1 MMKRCNIAPSL
12 VPPSLAMAVPAP
24 VLLAL
29 ALLVLWTLRP
39 VMLHAQEATA
49 GKSAQSAGAS
59 SKAGKSAKP
68 VTPAKAA
75 ATPAKSSKAASNA
88 ALSKAAPSH
97 KVSYRPPAAVTTSTA
112 TAGAGDLI
120 LQARDAVRN
129 GDRNKLDRLL
139 PQTREHVLA
148 GYPAYWQLRLRLDQ
162 ATPDEV
168 EAFFIRHPG
177 EYLAE
182 VMRHEWL
189 RILARRGDWSN
200 FARHYAALVS
210 TLVNDEPD
218 VLCYGLQSRHQAG
231 DMTALSEVRV
241 HWQTARDLPEGCQA
255 LIEPMRAAGLLGTQQ
270 LWERF
275 RLLAEANQMPALRR
289 FLSLLPQNERPDLAR
304 LDALMASPARWLD
317 RSADQLA
324 TRPGRELVIVALARL
339 ARSDSQAAAAQLDA
353 RLRAALSPEQQAW
366 ALAHIATAGARKHL
380 PEALEWFRQ
389 AAAAGGSASSMT
401 QEQLAWRTRI
411 ALRLGNWSEVK
422 AAIDAMTPL
431 ARAESTWTYW
441 LGRAAQQQGRND
453 EARQLFVRI
462 AAEHSFYGRLA
473 AEEVGQTL
481 SLPRA
486 AAIEARESQ
495 AAENHPGLRRA
506 LALFER
512 NMRVEGVREWNWA
525 LRGMDD
531 RQLLAAAE
539 LARSNKVW
547 DRAINTADRTQQ
559 THDYSLRFLAPY
571 REALGREA
579 RAQSVEEPFV
589 LGLVRQESRFIAEVK
604 SGAGAAGLM
613 QLMPATAR
621 WVAKRVGMHDFHWS
635 RVTEVDINA
644 RLGTYY
650 LRQVLSELDSHP
662 VLASAAYN
670 AGPGRAR
677 NWRGDRPLE
686 GAIYAESIPFNET
699 RDYVKKVMSNTVY
712 YAAVL
717 GGEARS
723 LKSRLGTVAARGTP
737 SDQLANKDLP

>member
-1 MMKRCNIAPSL
+1 MMKHRNIAPSL
-12 VPPSLAMAVPAP
+12 VSASLVTAVPAP

-29 ALLVLWTLRP
+29 ALLVLGTLRP

-49 GKSAQSAGAS
+49 GKSAKVAASAKASPS
-59 SKAGKSAKP
+59 SKAGKS
-68 VTPAKAA
+68 
-75 ATPAKSSKAASNA
+75 
-88 ALSKAAPSH
+88 SKAAPAH
-97 KVSYRPPAAVTTSTA
+97 KVTYRPPAAANNAVATTANTANTA
-112 TAGAGDLI
+112 TTAPGAGDLI

-148 GYPAYWQLRLRLDQ
+148 GYPEYWQLRLRLDQ

-366 ALAHIATAGARKHL
+366 ALAHIATAAARKHL

-389 AAAAGGSASSMT
+389 AAAAGGSASLMT

-453 EARQLFVRI
+453 EARQLFARI

-473 AEEVGQTL
+473 AEEAGQTL

-495 AAENHPGLRRA
+495 AAANHPGLRRA

-531 RQLLAAAE
+531 RQLLAAAD

>member
-1 MMKRCNIAPSL
+1 MTKHRNIAPSL
-12 VPPSLAMAVPAP
+12 ATAAP
-24 VLLAL
+24 AL
-29 ALLVLWTLRP
+29 ALLVFWTLSP
-39 VMLHAQEATA
+39 AMLHAQEASA
-49 GKSAQSAGAS
+49 GK
-59 SKAGKSAKP
+59 
-68 VTPAKAA
+68 TAKAA
-75 ATPAKSSKAASNA
+75 AATKTNPSTKTSASAKAGKSSKAAPA
-88 ALSKAAPSH
+88 H
-97 KVSYRPPAAVTTSTA
+97 KVTYRPPVAASSAANATTA
-112 TAGAGDLI
+112 TTAPGAGDLI

-148 GYPAYWQLRLRLDQ
+148 GYLEYWQLRLRIEQ
-162 ATPDEV
+162 ATADEV

-177 EYLAE
+177 EYLSE

-231 DMTALSEVRV
+231 DMTALSEMRV

-255 LIEPMRAAGLLGTQQ
+255 LIEPMRAAGLLGTPQ

-289 FLSLLPQNERPDLAR
+289 FLSVLPQDERPDLAR

-339 ARSDSQAAAAQLDA
+339 ARSDPQAAAAQLDA
-353 RLRAALSPEQQAW
+353 RLRAALSAEQQAW
-366 ALAHIATAGARKHL
+366 ALAHIATVAARKHL

-389 AAAAGGSASSMT
+389 AAALAGSASGMT
-401 QEQLAWRTRI
+401 QERMTQDQLAWRTRI

-441 LGRAAQQQGRND
+441 LGRAAQQQGRHD

-473 AEEVGQTL
+473 AEEGGQTL

-486 AAIEARESQ
+486 VAIEARESQ
-495 AAENHPGLRRA
+495 AAANHPGLRRA

-531 RQLLAAAE
+531 RQLLAAAD

-621 WVAKRVGMHDFHWS
+621 WVAKRAGMHDFQWS
-635 RVTEVDINA
+635 RVTDVDINA

-686 GAIYAESIPFNET
+686 GAIYAESIPFTET

>member
-1 MMKRCNIAPSL
+1 MMKHRNIAPSL
-12 VPPSLAMAVPAP
+12 VSASLVTAVPAP

-29 ALLVLWTLRP
+29 ALLVLGTLRP
-39 VMLHAQEATA
+39 VMLHAQDATA
-49 GKSAQSAGAS
+49 GKSAKVAASAKASPS
-59 SKAGKSAKP
+59 SKAGKS
-68 VTPAKAA
+68 
-75 ATPAKSSKAASNA
+75 
-88 ALSKAAPSH
+88 SKAAPAH
-97 KVSYRPPAAVTTSTA
+97 KVTYQPPAAAHNAVATTANTA
-112 TAGAGDLI
+112 TTAPGAGDLI

-148 GYPAYWQLRLRLDQ
+148 GYPEYWQLRLRLDQ

-366 ALAHIATAGARKHL
+366 ALAHIATAAARKHL

-389 AAAAGGSASSMT
+389 AAAVGGSASLMT

-453 EARQLFVRI
+453 EARQLFARI

-473 AEEVGQTL
+473 AEEAGQTL

-486 AAIEARESQ
+486 APIEARESQ
-495 AAENHPGLRRA
+495 AAANHPGLRRA

-531 RQLLAAAE
+531 RQLLAAAD

-604 SGAGAAGLM
+604 SGVGAAGLM
-613 QLMPATAR
+613 QLMPTTAR

>member
-1 MMKRCNIAPSL
+1 
-12 VPPSLAMAVPAP
+12 
-24 VLLAL
+24 
-29 ALLVLWTLRP
+29 
-39 VMLHAQEATA
+39 
-49 GKSAQSAGAS
+49 
-59 SKAGKSAKP
+59 
-68 VTPAKAA
+68 
-75 ATPAKSSKAASNA
+75 
-88 ALSKAAPSH
+88 
-97 KVSYRPPAAVTTSTA
+97 
-112 TAGAGDLI
+112 
-120 LQARDAVRN
+120 
-129 GDRNKLDRLL
+129 
-139 PQTREHVLA
+139 
-148 GYPAYWQLRLRLDQ
+148 
-162 ATPDEV
+162 
-168 EAFFIRHPG
+168 
-177 EYLAE
+177 
-182 VMRHEWL
+182 
-189 RILARRGDWSN
+189 
-200 FARHYAALVS
+200 
-210 TLVNDEPD
+210 
-218 VLCYGLQSRHQAG
+218 
-231 DMTALSEVRV
+231 
-241 HWQTARDLPEGCQA
+241 
-255 LIEPMRAAGLLGTQQ
+255 
-270 LWERF
+270 
-275 RLLAEANQMPALRR
+275 
-289 FLSLLPQNERPDLAR
+289 
-304 LDALMASPARWLD
+304 
-317 RSADQLA
+317 
-324 TRPGRELVIVALARL
+324 
-339 ARSDSQAAAAQLDA
+339 
-353 RLRAALSPEQQAW
+353 
-366 ALAHIATAGARKHL
+366 
-380 PEALEWFRQ
+380 
-389 AAAAGGSASSMT
+389 
-401 QEQLAWRTRI
+401 
-411 ALRLGNWSEVK
+411 LGNWSEVK
-422 AAIDAMTPL
+422 VAIDAMTPL

-495 AAENHPGLRRA
+495 AAANHPRLRRA

-531 RQLLAAAE
+531 RQLLAAAD

-604 SGAGAAGLM
+604 SGVGAAGLM